1 MLSII
6 VCSVNSDLLK
16 SLKENIADTIGMDSY
31 EFLYH
36 HNIDNEGISVVYNRL
51 IIRAKNDLILCIH
64 EDIKFHT
71 LGWGKLLTG
80 YYENDERL
88 GLLGIAGSKTKT
100 KTPTGWWEN
109 EPDNWVMNL
118 IQHYK
123 SGKTQRIKRGFE
135 NGLEEV
141 VVIDGVFIAL
151 RKDSGLK
158 FDERLDGFHN
168 YDQAISVRYRNKGY
182 KIKVTREILI
192 EHFSS
197 GSKGD
202 DWKSSNQFFFNL
214 YKSYLPQSINDNRVR
229 KKENAYSYLR
239 LINNYSKKN
248 KLSSIIY
255 WIKYW
260 KIYPREKKTYRLL
273 KQLLES

>member
-6 VCSVNSDLLK
+6 VCSVNPDLLK
-16 SLKENIADTIGMDSY
+16 NLRDNIANTIGIDSY
-31 EFLYH
+31 EFLCQY
-36 HNIDNEGISVVYNRL
+36 NAYNEGIAIVYNRL
-51 IIRAKNDLILCIH
+51 LKRAKNDIVLCIH

-71 LGWGKLLTG
+71 QDWGRLLTD
-80 YYENDERL
+80 YFEDDARL

-118 IQHYK
+118 IQHYN
-123 SGKTQRIKRGFE
+123 SGKTQRIDRGFA
-135 NGLEEV
+135 NALEEV
-141 VVIDGVFIAL
+141 VVIDGVFVAL
-151 RKDSGLK
+151 HKDSRLE
-158 FDERLDGFHN
+158 FDERIHGFHN
-168 YDQAISVRYRNKGY
+168 YDQAISMRCRNKGY

-202 DWKSSNQFFFNL
+202 DWKSSNQLFFNL
-214 YKSYLPQSINDNRVR
+214 YKSYLPQSIKDNRVR
-229 KKENAYSYLR
+229 MNENAYSYMR
-239 LINNYSKKN
+239 LINNHSKKN
-248 KLSSIIY
+248 KLFSIIY